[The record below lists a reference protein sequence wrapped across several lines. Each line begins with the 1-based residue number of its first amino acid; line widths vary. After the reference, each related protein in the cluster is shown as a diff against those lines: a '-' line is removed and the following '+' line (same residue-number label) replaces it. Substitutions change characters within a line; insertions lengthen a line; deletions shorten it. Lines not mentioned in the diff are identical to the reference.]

1 MECIGKDEITTMTR
15 EIGFCA
21 EYKEEKKEV
30 KETPVITEQPT
41 PCKSMVRVQFL
52 TRNTTLT
59 YYNDKFDLQ
68 CGNLVYVEGCYEGML
83 GRVVEVNYNF
93 KIKLS
98 EYKKVI
104 EVVDTTVQGELF
116 MAGSHLI
123 SFDRNV
129 IPKEKIIRWFLAP
142 EKEEEEYASGFDD
155 TSFPLETLEG
165 FKVSEAI
172 AERGHGYYMSSKVRY
187 LCVDGTKGYAIVEG
201 GHNYEVEFEF
211 RNGEISNLICSCF
224 CSYNCKHEVATLMQL
239 RETLEWIEEHY
250 NGEYEEIGYFATICK
265 GTLFSFTVKNSE
277 AGKLVLQ

>member
-1 MECIGKDEITTMTR
+1 MTR

-21 EYKEEKKEV
+21 EYKEEKEEVKKEV
-30 KETPVITEQPT
+30 KETPVVMGRPA
-41 PCKSMVRVQFL
+41 PHKSVVRVQFL
-52 TRNTTLT
+52 KRNTTLA

-98 EYKKVI
+98 DYKKVI

-123 SFDRNV
+123 SFDRKV
-129 IPKEKIIRWFLAP
+129 IPKGKIMRWFLAP
-142 EKEEEEYASGFDD
+142 EKEEEEYVSGFDD
-155 TSFPLETLEG
+155 SSFSLEDLNG

-172 AERGHGYYMSSKVRY
+172 AERGHDYYLSNKVRY

-201 GHNYEVEFEF
+201 SNAYEVEFEF
-211 RNGEISNLICSCF
+211 RNGEISNLVCSCF
-224 CSYNCKHEVATLMQL
+224 CSYNCKHEVAVLMQL
-239 RETLEWIEEHY
+239 RETLEWIEKHY
-250 NGEYEEIGYFATICK
+250 AKEYEDTGYFATICK
-265 GTLFSFTVKNSE
+265 GTLFSYTAKDGE
-277 AGKLVLQ
+277 AGKIVLQ